1 MNKIQV
7 LKLLN
12 DLKIS
17 KDKYVILSS
26 ASLVIRDI
34 YEECGDIDI
43 AVSLDGFEELKRN
56 YDLIDKGNNWYK
68 ISDDIECVV
77 GSKNLKKEKYNEFY
91 LQDIHQYYDFVKS
104 KNREKD
110 KERISILEKYI
121 KENSI

>member
-77 GSKNLKKEKYNEFY
+77 ESKNLEKEKYNEFY

>member
-43 AVSLDGFEELKRN
+43 AVSLDGFEELKQN

>member
-1 MNKIQV
+1 MNRIQV

-77 GSKNLKKEKYNEFY
+77 ESKNLKKEKYNEFY

>member
-26 ASLVIRDI
+26 ASLVIREI

>member
-7 LKLLN
+7 LKLLK

-43 AVSLDGFEELKRN
+43 AVSLDGFEELKQN

-77 GSKNLKKEKYNEFY
+77 GTENLKREKYKGFY
-91 LQDIHQYYDFVKS
+91 LQDIHQYYEFIKS
-104 KNREKD
+104 KNRDKD
-110 KERISILEKYI
+110 KDRIIILEKYI

>member
-91 LQDIHQYYDFVKS
+91 LQNIHQYYDFVKS

>member
-77 GSKNLKKEKYNEFY
+77 ESKNLKKEKYNEFY

>member
-43 AVSLDGFEELKRN
+43 AVFDGGFEELKQN
-56 YDLIDKGNNWYK
+56 YELFDKGNNWYK
-68 ISDDIECVV
+68 INDDIECVV
-77 GSKNLKKEKYNEFY
+77 GSKNLKREKYKGFY
-91 LQDIHQYYDFVKS
+91 LQDIHQYYDYVKS
-104 KNREKD
+104 KNRDKD
-110 KERISILEKYI
+110 KDRISILEKYI
-121 KENSI
+121 KERSI

>member
-1 MNKIQV
+1 MCYIIPK
-7 LKLLN
+7 
-12 DLKIS
+12 DLYI
-17 KDKYVILSS
+17 
-26 ASLVIRDI
+26 LVIRDI

-110 KERISILEKYI
+110 KEGISILEKYI

>member
-1 MNKIQV
+1 MNRIQV

-43 AVSLDGFEELKRN
+43 AVSLDGFEELKQN

>member
-7 LKLLN
+7 LKLLS

-43 AVSLDGFEELKRN
+43 AVFDDGFEELKQN
-56 YDLIDKGNNWYK
+56 YELFDKGNNWYK
-68 ISDDIECVV
+68 INDDIECVV
-77 GSKNLKKEKYNEFY
+77 GSKNLKREKYKGFY
-91 LQDIHQYYDFVKS
+91 LQDIHQYYDYVKS
-104 KNREKD
+104 KNRDKD
-110 KERISILEKYI
+110 KDRISILEKYI
-121 KENSI
+121 KERSI

>member
-1 MNKIQV
+1 MNRIQV

-26 ASLVIRDI
+26 ASLVIREI